1 MNWKSPCLS
10 CDWWLTGNA
19 FIWLFFKGSFHLVIA
34 IIMIDSSIK
43 CNFYSWFLTLRLC
56 VIARCSVTIFAF
68 RSKLR
73 NIFMYSLCSVYCKH
87 LFSKLFMRI
96 WKFGSRRQQ
105 EPVKVFLLFLYN
117 VVGREI
123 LAGCGQLFHHQLWFL
138 LPFCFVKVL
147 TFLTSDKSCKTSCSY
162 LNWVS
167 LYIH

>member
-1 MNWKSPCLS
+1 MYFILADASVNKKLTSMNWKSPCLS

-73 NIFMYSLCSVYCKH
+73 ISSCILYAQCTVSTFFPSCLWEYENLGVEDNRNLLRFF
-87 LFSKLFMRI
+87 FS
-96 WKFGSRRQQ
+96 
-105 EPVKVFLLFLYN
+105 
-117 VVGREI
+117 
-123 LAGCGQLFHHQLWFL
+123 
-138 LPFCFVKVL
+138 FC
-147 TFLTSDKSCKTSCSY
+147 TM
-162 LNWVS
+162 
-167 LYIH
+167 

>member
-56 VIARCSVTIFAF
+56 VIARCSVSIFAF

-73 NIFMYSLCSVYCKH
+73 ISSCILYAQCTVC
-87 LFSKLFMRI
+87 RI

-123 LAGCGQLFHHQLWFL
+123 LADCGQLFHYQLWFL

-147 TFLTSDKSCKTSCSY
+147 TILTSDKSCKTSCSC